1 MNQNNFLTK
10 TAQSLVFLLL
20 GCLLFSV
27 ATAWCAGGKNPNLG
41 DSKAAVAAVKEVKA
55 DKKLKP
61 LAKAGKV
68 QHTLASLSNQD
79 LLALLHETR
88 MEMPVYQHLQ
98 RMRPA
103 AKSKGGPGAG
113 TMSSGP
119 AGSMPTPVGEPQVR
133 QVLETALNK
142 PNDRQFIISMLS
154 NYLLNNPAY

>member
-1 MNQNNFLTK
+1 MNQQMFRIR
-10 TAQSLVFLLL
+10 TAQALVSLLF
-20 GCLLFSV
+20 GCLLLAAS
-27 ATAWCAGGKNPNLG
+27 TCWCANDKKFQPN
-41 DSKAAVAAVKEVKA
+41 DSRSAVAAVKEVKA

-68 QHTLASLSNQD
+68 QHTLASLSNQE

-142 PNDRQFIISMLS
+142 PNDRQFVISMLS